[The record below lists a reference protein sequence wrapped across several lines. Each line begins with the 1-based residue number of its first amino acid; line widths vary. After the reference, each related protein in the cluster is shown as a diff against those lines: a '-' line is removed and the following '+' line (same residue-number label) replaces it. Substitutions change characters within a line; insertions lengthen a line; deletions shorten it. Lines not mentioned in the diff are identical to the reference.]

1 MTGPGSKWSRTLR
14 IEESSN
20 IITQYNY

>member
-20 IITQYNY
+20 IITNFN